1 MKNLMVILFL
11 TLDVC
16 LAQLHNSL
24 LPLVDP
30 LSPQAT
36 PVKCYHCDNHAGRF
50 PECLSAPVTCHKDEV
65 CSIVYSLSQKTIKC
79 QKSSDCA
86 KDIAHPTAE
95 CVEGGYQIQPGQCEL
110 CCSSNDCLDSVV
122 NKIVATHNTG
132 LLCPS
137 TCSHLNASC
146 LHTGTHC
153 AHDQFCEL
161 FRNDHNVVTGTCKNI
176 HELQKCHDDQSNH
189 ACPGNP
195 HVHNCVYGCCTTST
209 CLASHF
215 SPHLPTTTHAPSTT
229 AFKAPTV
236 ECRICTGNDC
246 DQGGFSV
253 LCSDGYCM
261 ENVTYHSD
269 GSKFVTKG
277 CSSLNDCQTY
287 WKQNPNIIQQ
297 QCLVM
302 MTSLSPATSDMTC
315 RYCCN
320 SYHCNEQMTPQNVLL
335 FE

>member
-1 MKNLMVILFL
+1 MAISRVICTWNVLMVVFPETLPFV
-11 TLDVC
+11 TLDVSYS
-16 LAQLHNSL
+16 A
-24 LPLVDP
+24 V
-30 LSPQAT
+30 LS
-36 PVKCYHCDNHAGRF
+36 
-50 PECLSAPVTCHKDEV
+50 
-65 CSIVYSLSQKTIKC
+65 
-79 QKSSDCA
+79 
-86 KDIAHPTAE
+86 
-95 CVEGGYQIQPGQCEL
+95 
-110 CCSSNDCLDSVV
+110 
-122 NKIVATHNTG
+122 
-132 LLCPS
+132 
-137 TCSHLNASC
+137 
-146 LHTGTHC
+146 
-153 AHDQFCEL
+153 
-161 FRNDHNVVTGTCKNI
+161 
-176 HELQKCHDDQSNH
+176 
-189 ACPGNP
+189 
-195 HVHNCVYGCCTTST
+195 
-209 CLASHF
+209 
-215 SPHLPTTTHAPSTT
+215 
-229 AFKAPTV
+229 PTV

-302 MTSLSPATSDMTC
+302 MTSLSPATSNMTC